1 MKTETLLN
9 SMLRDLWLDL
19 QEPAILWQLGALAVC
34 FLAAWVLER
43 RVLRWWHEANPGQ
56 MLRSSGA
63 ALQAVGR
70 ILWPSFALLLVLV
83 ARPVLAVWHNTN
95 ALRLAIVLLLAYAL
109 IQTIVFMVSKLVR
122 TRAIA
127 AFERVLVALV
137 WTGVALHLTGLDS
150 DVIDFLESVVIPM
163 GKQRVSL
170 WTILSGGFWV
180 MLTLLAALWVGRVL
194 ETRLLAV
201 DSGDLSVRTVL
212 GRILRAALLMVA
224 ILIGLSLVG
233 LDITA
238 LSVFGGALGV
248 GLGLGLQRIASSF
261 ISGFVVLLE
270 RRVRIG
276 DLITVDKYTGRVS
289 EINTRFTVVKS
300 GDGWEAIVPNEMLM
314 IQPVQNLSL
323 HGRMRLRT
331 TVLVGYASDVDRVAG
346 LLVAAAAGHPRVLQ
360 TPAPAALLLA
370 LGPDGLLMELGYSI
384 GDPENGTQSVQSDV
398 NRAVLASLKANGV
411 EVTAP
416 TREAR
421 RIGESPLGA
430 GQPV

>member
-9 SMLRDLWLDL
+9 SMVRDLWLDL
-19 QEPAILWQLGALAVC
+19 QDPAIVWQLGT
-34 FLAAWVLER
+34 LAACLLVAWIVER
-43 RVLRWWHEANPGQ
+43 RVLRWWHASQPTLQIRG
-56 MLRSSGA
+56 SDA
-63 ALQAVGR
+63 ALQAIGR
-70 ILWPSFALLLVLV
+70 ILWPAFAMLLVAAV
-83 ARPVLAVWHNTN
+83 RPVLAVWHKTN
-95 ALRLAIVLLLAYAL
+95 ALRLAVVLLLAYAL

-137 WTGVALHLTGLDS
+137 WAGVALYVTGYGVDVVEFLDAL
-150 DVIDFLESVVIPM
+150 VFPI

-180 MLTLLAALWVGRVL
+180 MLTLLVALWVGRVL
-194 ETRLLAV
+194 ETRLLAI
-201 DSGDLSVRTVL
+201 DSGDLAVRTVL
-212 GRILRAALLMVA
+212 GRILRAALILVA
-224 ILIGLSLVG
+224 VLVGLSLVG

-289 EINTRFTVVKS
+289 EINTRFTIVRS
-300 GDGWEAIVPNEMLM
+300 GDGWEAIVPNELLM
-314 IQPVQNLSL
+314 INPVQNHSL
-323 HGRMRLRT
+323 HARMRLRSS
-331 TVLVGYASDVDRVAG
+331 VLVGFDTDVARVSA
-346 LLVAAAAGHPRVLQ
+346 LLVEAAAAHPRVLQ
-360 TPAPAALLLA
+360 TPAPTAMLLS
-370 LGPDGLLMELGYSI
+370 LGPDGLLIELGYSI
-384 GDPENGTQSVQSDV
+384 GDPENGVQAVQSDV
-398 NRAVLASLKANGV
+398 NRAVWASLKAHDV
-411 EVTAP
+411 AVTAP

-421 RIGESPLGA
+421 RIADAPFAADQS
-430 GQPV
+430 V